1 MRKGLIGYD
10 ANALYLY
17 CSSNEMPCGKDMLD
31 VNKNLF
37 DQKQIAKFSKDVL
50 KGKVF
55 GFVQVDIEVPNE
67 LYDQFS
73 EMSPLFVVQEI
84 PDHDIPEEM
93 KPIRKKLAENS
104 EGDKKVTGCYEGKKD
119 SFVYPLD

>member
-1 MRKGLIGYD
+1 
-10 ANALYLY
+10 
-17 CSSNEMPCGKDMLD
+17 MPCGKDMLD

-93 KPIRKKLAENS
+93 KSIRKKLAENS

-119 SFVYPLD
+119 SFVYPLDWMVSAAWFEVDSGSSID